1 MLSNMFNTAVLN
13 TFLPLNSDDL
23 KKMAPSVFTES
34 QKSNLSDRYEFVPT
48 SDIVNFMEE
57 NGWFPIDAKE
67 VKTRKQENKG
77 FQKHIVRFRHP
88 ELSFNEV
95 NGDGNFI
102 DILLTNSHD
111 GMSSFTFQIGIF
123 RLVCSNG
130 LVVKQADFGTVRVRH
145 LSKESSE
152 VFNAQLL
159 EAISTLVNQI
169 PKTVAAIDVM
179 QSTMLNKD
187 QVKELAIKA
196 VDSRFDKK
204 AENLDVD
211 YIIDQIV
218 LADRKEDEGESVW
231 NIFNRIQEKLLKGTY
246 SYINKNNNKVRKAR
260 PVNNIVQATKLN
272 TELFDMAYSYV

>member
-13 TFLPLNSDDL
+13 TFSPLNSDDL

-67 VKTRKQENKG
+67 IKTRKQENKG

-88 ELSFNEV
+88 ELSFNEI

-187 QVKELAIKA
+187 QVKELATKA

-231 NIFNRIQEKLLKGTY
+231 NVFNRIQEKLLKGTY